1 MVEWVEEYSNLTE
14 KEKSMFEDCANRL
27 LAHSILVAKKDED
40 KPYYRFYERHLEI
53 FKGYFLVAGWILN
66 CSNSRV
72 ISLKNKTGKNRV
84 QLSLSESIML
94 FIVCKLFYE
103 KSRELKLT
111 NGVHI
116 TNLEIREQYMAL
128 QINNRL
134 PARDEV
140 KRVLKRFQRHSLIDL
155 VSGEWGEEN
164 AVIVIFDS
172 ITEVITTKSLF
183 EMEKWIDDM
192 NGKGEDDVDENSF
205 EIEND

>member
-1 MVEWVEEYSNLTE
+1 
-14 KEKSMFEDCANRL
+14 
-27 LAHSILVAKKDED
+27 
-40 KPYYRFYERHLEI
+40 
-53 FKGYFLVAGWILN
+53 
-66 CSNSRV
+66 
-72 ISLKNKTGKNRV
+72 
-84 QLSLSESIML
+84 ML